1 MKKRKSKTANQPI
14 QEISRIMK
22 IPYKYQSQTYKTYW
36 NLNNE
41 GLFEFFVLKLI
52 ELNRHKDFYTSNQ
65 FGNIIFGNYDSPE
78 LKKIFTEYN
87 TYFETVGSKRK
98 LNSLKVFLEHP
109 WIWGVEKATE
119 ETSIL
124 EQLSKA
130 IDHEIRESRRMN
142 VKCLTI
148 EKIDYKATVN
158 NNKLFI
164 YNAEVIL
171 DNDDFISLSEGERI
185 EIILNSN
192 SKLFA
197 TILDFNVKSNIISFQ
212 TNVKIKDKTARIKT
226 SSLFILYRLKETISS
241 LEENDS
247 FFWKFIKK
255 ESFDNVIQES
265 QTLYYGVLDKSQ
277 QLSVE
282 NSVHQHITFL
292 WGPPGTGK
300 SFTLAYL
307 LLNLLQLNKKTIVC
321 TIANIA
327 VDVLLLKL
335 VETLE
340 QSGEIGK
347 KILKDKKI
355 MRLGYSQSDQIRQ
368 IPYLKFESKRLTEI
382 SSALIEIKQDIDYL
396 IEEKTVPGYETK
408 ILVLKSKRDDLK
420 REYDSEVKRILSS
433 ADMVFLTS
441 SKFITDDGLKE
452 LEFDNLVIDEGSM
465 MPLPHLL
472 PLSQHIMQRI
482 VVCGDFQ
489 QLGPIALSKSSL
501 SQKWLHK
508 DLFSLLGNSDREIM
522 ESKFITMI
530 NSQRRSAVAIV
541 NLFNSEF
548 YNNKLRTIDSTN
560 HLQAI
565 ESGIH
570 TSNIKFINLEGKVEN
585 RVDYSGAKSRYN
597 SFSRKKVYDF
607 LNTINDNQKDFK
619 FEVGIICPYRQQ
631 VVDYKRELVSKNYN
645 FSITVG
651 TIHTFQGSECDIIIW
666 DFVDA
671 SNQPIGKIYRSKEGE
686 RLVNVAISRAK
697 SLLVL
702 VGDRKIFQE
711 CNGHDTVSRSIP
723 SIINK
728 AWSYYLDDYQKQ
740 LRLKN

>member
-1 MKKRKSKTANQPI
+1 MKKRKSQTGVITEKT
-14 QEISRIMK
+14 
-22 IPYKYQSQTYKTYW
+22 IPKTKQIPPKYLGQTFKKYW
-36 NLNNE
+36 NLNINS
-41 GLFEFFVLKLI
+41 LFEFFVLKLI
-52 ELNRHKDFYTSNQ
+52 ELNHQNEFFTSNQ
-65 FGNIIFGNYDSPE
+65 FGNLIFRNYDSPE

-87 TYFETVGSKRK
+87 TYFDTVGSKRK
-98 LNSLKVFLEHP
+98 LNISKVYNEHP
-109 WIWGVEKATE
+109 WIWGLKGITE
-119 ETSIL
+119 NISIL
-124 EQLSKA
+124 EQITKA
-130 IDHEIRESRRMN
+130 VDEEIRESRRIN
-142 VKCLTI
+142 IKWLSI
-148 EKIDYKATVN
+148 EKIDFKATVN

-185 EIILNSN
+185 EIVLNNN
-192 SKLFA
+192 SKLYA
-197 TILDFNVKSNIISFQ
+197 TILDFNIKTNIISFQ

-226 SSLFILYRLKETISS
+226 SSLFILYRLKEAIISI
-241 LEENDS
+241 EEKDS
-247 FFWKFIKK
+247 FFWKFLKK
-255 ESFDNVIQES
+255 EPFDNEIQES
-265 QTLYYGVLDKSQ
+265 KALYYGVLDTSQ
-277 QLSVE
+277 HLSVE
-282 NSVHQHITFL
+282 KAIHQHITYL

-307 LLNLLQLNKKTIVC
+307 LLNLLQLNQKTIVC
-321 TIANIA
+321 SIANIA

-340 QSGEIGK
+340 HSGAIGK

-368 IPYLKFESKRLTEI
+368 IPYLKFESKQLTEI
-382 SSALIEIKQDIDYL
+382 SNALTEIKQDIDYL
-396 IEEKTVPGYETK
+396 TDGEMKPGYETR

-441 SKFITDDGLKE
+441 SKYITDDGLRE
-452 LEFDNLVIDEGSM
+452 IEFDNLVIDEGSM

-472 PLSQHIMQRI
+472 PLSQQIKQRI
-482 VVCGDFQ
+482 VVSGDFQ

-508 DLFSLLGNSDREIM
+508 DLFSLLGNSDKEIM
-522 ESKFITMI
+522 DSKFITMI
-530 NSQRRSAVAIV
+530 NSQRRSADAIV
-541 NLFNSEF
+541 NLINSEF
-548 YNNKLRTIDSTN
+548 YNNKLRTVHSN
-560 HLQAI
+560 HHQQAI

-570 TSNIKFINLEGKVEN
+570 TSNIKFINLEGKEEN

-597 SFSRKKVYDF
+597 SFSRKKVYEF
-607 LNTINDNQKDFK
+607 LNTISDKQLDFK
-619 FEVGIICPYRQQ
+619 FDVGIICPYRQQ
-631 VVDYKRELVSKNYN
+631 VMDYKRELVSKNYN
-645 FSITVG
+645 FHITVG

-671 SNQPIGKIYRSKEGE
+671 PNQSIGKIYRSKEGE

-711 CNGHDTVSRSIP
+711 CNGHDTVSRNIP
-723 SIINK
+723 TIIKK
-728 AWSYYLDDYQKQ
+728 AWQYYLNNK
-740 LRLKN
+740 